1 VYSDDIPIVRAAQA
15 KNSLTAA
22 LHYAEIGFSVLP
34 LKSKIPSLKAWSQYQ
49 VEPAT
54 FNEIHSWHRAGL
66 LENVGIVCG
75 AVSNNLVVLDLDG
88 PAGYP
93 AFAAMFPHL
102 AKTFTVATGGGVGQ
116 HVYLFANELPDTVRA
131 MKTPIGHL
139 ELRANGCQIV
149 APPSIH
155 PDTGQPYRIEKA
167 LDILRVPDLADLVT
181 WIEAFKPQQP
191 VQQSDWRQPANLPTG
206 DNNLNPR
213 VVQAL
218 AQHFHSLGFKQYG
231 EWLHGPCIYPEHHQ
245 HGDRHPSFGFHT
257 RSGFGHCFVC
267 GTMLAKDICAQVG
280 VNPADLGG
288 LLDVPEHAP
297 PVRLSEAPPD
307 EPDEESDQADLKL
320 PAWLEQ
326 YLDWAGTTG
335 NQTPMIFHQ
344 AAGLW
349 LLSVAIGRRLYGEAP
364 WGVRL
369 YPNMYAMLIASTTF
383 YRKSTAFK
391 LAEQVARQAIP
402 HMLMPTPGSPER
414 FQEALAGQLP
424 SNFDKLTKSQ
434 KERLTKA
441 QPFAAQRGLLKDE
454 VAGLFGT
461 INKKDYMTGM
471 KDLLMELYDCPDFSD
486 KDTQSGLTSVENAAL
501 SIMGVTTPAG
511 LSAAVSDAD
520 WDNGLLIR
528 FALLTPEPNYKER
541 PPAEKYHAV
550 PQAVV
555 EGLRVLHEK
564 LPGPLATE
572 TGLSAPQALR
582 LDVRCWPACQAYGD
596 QLRRMCDPRKDTE
609 LDERLKGVYGRLHV
623 HAFKLATLFAALD
636 WLETDDA
643 VPVVGDVHWRNA
655 EIVAES
661 WRTSAHRLLDQL
673 DRTGEAVQERRQQ
686 DSLLKAIRQTGASG
700 ADLRSLYRKLHVTA
714 KRGRQLAQD
723 LVRAGLIIERRV
735 DGAEWYIAADYLRE
749 TSSENVT
756 NGTR

>member
-1 VYSDDIPIVRAAQA
+1 VYTESIPIVLAAQA

-22 LHYAEIGFSVLP
+22 LQYAEIGFSVLP
-34 LKSKIPSLKAWSQYQ
+34 LKGKIPSLNAWSQYQ

-54 FNEIHSWHRAGL
+54 FDEIHSWHRAGL
-66 LENVGIVCG
+66 LNNVGIVCG

-102 AKTFTVATGGGVGQ
+102 AETFTVATGGGVGQ
-116 HVYLFANELPDTVRA
+116 HVYLFADELPDTVRA

-139 ELRANGCQIV
+139 ELRAGGCQIV

-155 PDTGQPYRIEKA
+155 PDTGQPYTVQNVF
-167 LDILRVPDLADLVT
+167 DILRVPDLADLVA

-191 VQQSDWRQPANLPTG
+191 VQQAEWRPPANLPTG

-218 AQHFHSLGFKQYG
+218 AQHFHTKGFKQYG
-231 EWLHGPCIYPEHHQ
+231 EWLHGPCIYPERHK
-245 HGDRHPSFGFHT
+245 HGDRHPSFGYHT
-257 RSGFGHCFVC
+257 GSGFGHCFVC

-280 VNPADLGG
+280 INPADLGG
-288 LLDVPEHAP
+288 LLDVPEHVA
-297 PVRLSEAPPD
+297 PVRSVDLSAAPPD
-307 EPDEESDQADLKL
+307 EPNDELDPPDLKL

-349 LLSVAIGRRLYGEAP
+349 LLSVAIGRRLDGEAP

-402 HMLMPTPGSPER
+402 HMLMPPPGSPER
-414 FQEALAGQLP
+414 FQEALAGQPP
-424 SNFDKLTKSQ
+424 SNFDKLSKAQ

-501 SIMGVTTPAG
+501 SILGVTTPAG

-528 FALLTPEPNYKER
+528 FALLTPEPDYRER
-541 PPAEKYHAV
+541 PPAEVFQEV
-550 PQAVV
+550 PETLV
-555 EGLRVLHEK
+555 EGLRTLHEK
-564 LPGPLATE
+564 LPGPQATE

-596 QLRRMCDPRKDTE
+596 RLRRMCDPRKDTE

-636 WLETDDA
+636 WLNTDDA
-643 VPVVGDVHWRNA
+643 PPVVEDDHWRNA

-661 WRTSAHRLLDQL
+661 WRSSAHRLLDQL
-673 DRTGEAVQERRQQ
+673 DNTGEAIQERRQQ
-686 DSLLKAIRQTGASG
+686 DKLLKAIRQAGAGG
-700 ADLRSLYRKLHVTA
+700 ANLRSMYRSLSLTA
-714 KRGRQLAQD
+714 KRARQLSQD
-723 LVRAGLIIERRV
+723 LVRAGLVVERRV
-735 DGAEWYIAADYLRE
+735 GKAEWYIAAEFADDPA
-749 TSSENVT
+749 
-756 NGTR
+756 

>member
-1 VYSDDIPIVRAAQA
+1 MYTESIPIVAAAQA

-22 LHYAEIGFSVLP
+22 LSYAEIGFSVLP
-34 LKSKIPSLKAWSQYQ
+34 LKGKIPSLKAWTQYQ

-54 FNEIHSWHRAGL
+54 FDEIHNWHRVGL

-102 AKTFTVATGGGVGQ
+102 AETFTVATGGGVGQ
-116 HVYLFANELPDTVRA
+116 HVYLFADELPDTVRA

-139 ELRANGCQIV
+139 ELRASGCQIV

-155 PDTGQPYRIEKA
+155 PDTGQPYTIEKV
-167 LDILRVPDLADLVT
+167 LDVLRVPDLADLVT

-191 VQQSDWRQPANLPTG
+191 VQQSEWRPPANLPAS

-218 AQHFHSLGFKQYG
+218 SQYFHSQGFKQYG
-231 EWLHGPCIYPEHHQ
+231 EWLHGPCIYPERHK
-245 HGDRHPSFGFHT
+245 HGDRHPSFGYHT
-257 RSGFGHCFVC
+257 GSGFGHCFVC
-267 GTMLAKDICAQVG
+267 GTMLAKDICTQVG
-280 VNPADLGG
+280 INPADLGG

-297 PVRLSEAPPD
+297 PIRAVDLSAVPLHEPND
-307 EPDEESDQADLKL
+307 EPDPPDLKL

-414 FQEALAGQLP
+414 FQEALAGQPP
-424 SNFDKLTKSQ
+424 SNFDKLSKAQ

-501 SIMGVTTPAG
+501 SILGVTTPAG

-528 FALLTPEPNYKER
+528 FALLTPEPNYHER
-541 PPAEKYHAV
+541 PAAEVFQEV
-550 PQAVV
+550 PEALV
-555 EGLRVLHEK
+555 EGLRALHEK
-564 LPGPLATE
+564 LPGPQATE

-596 QLRRMCDPRKDTE
+596 RLRRMCDPRKDTE

-636 WLETDDA
+636 WLDTDTE
-643 VPVVGDVHWRNA
+643 VPVVEDDHWRNA

-661 WRTSAHRLLDQL
+661 WRSSAHRLLDQL
-673 DRTGEAVQERRQQ
+673 DNTGEAIQERRQQ
-686 DSLLKAIRQTGASG
+686 DKLLKAIRQAGAGG
-700 ADLRSLYRKLHVTA
+700 ANLRSMYRSLSLTA
-714 KRGRQLAQD
+714 KRARQLSQD
-723 LVRAGLIIERRV
+723 LVRAGLVVERRV
-735 DGAEWYIAADYLRE
+735 GKAEWYIAAEFADDPA
-749 TSSENVT
+749 
-756 NGTR
+756 

>member
-1 VYSDDIPIVRAAQA
+1 VYTESIPIVSAAQA
-15 KNSLTAA
+15 KNSLAAA
-22 LHYAEIGFSVLP
+22 LQYAEIGFSVLP
-34 LKSKIPSLKAWSQYQ
+34 LKGKIPSLNAWSQYQ

-54 FNEIHSWHRAGL
+54 FDEIHSWHRAGL
-66 LENVGIVCG
+66 LANVGLVCG

-102 AKTFTVATGGGVGQ
+102 AETFTVATGGGVGQ
-116 HVYLFANELPDTVRA
+116 HVYLFADELPDTVRA

-155 PDTGQPYRIEKA
+155 PDTSQPYTILNE
-167 LDILRVPDLADLVT
+167 LDVLRVPDLTNLVA

-191 VQQSDWRQPANLPTG
+191 VQQSEWRPPSNMPTA

-218 AQHFHSLGFKQYG
+218 AQHFHAQGFKQYG
-231 EWLHGPCIYPEHHQ
+231 EWLHGPCIYPERHK

-257 RSGFGHCFVC
+257 GSGFGHCFVC

-280 VNPADLGG
+280 INPADLGG
-288 LLDVPEHAP
+288 LLDVPEYVAP
-297 PVRLSEAPPD
+297 VSAVDLSAAPPD
-307 EPDEESDQADLKL
+307 ERENDRDLPDLKL

-414 FQEALAGQLP
+414 FQEALAGQPP
-424 SNFDKLTKSQ
+424 SNFDKLSKAQ

-501 SIMGVTTPAG
+501 SILGVTTPAG

-528 FALLTPEPNYKER
+528 FALLTPEPNYRER
-541 PPAEKYHAV
+541 PAAEVFQEVPAAL
-550 PQAVV
+550 V
-555 EGLRVLHEK
+555 EGLRALHEK
-564 LPGPLATE
+564 LPGPQATE

-582 LDVRCWPACQAYGD
+582 LDVRCWPACQSYGD
-596 QLRRMCDPRKDTE
+596 RLRRMCDPRKDTE

-636 WLETDDA
+636 WLDTDDE
-643 VPVVGDVHWRNA
+643 VPVVEDDHWRNA
-655 EIVAES
+655 EIIAES

-673 DRTGEAVQERRQQ
+673 DNTGEAIQERRQQ
-686 DSLLKAIRQTGASG
+686 DKLLKAIRQAGAGG
-700 ADLRSLYRKLHVTA
+700 ANLRSMYRSLSLTA
-714 KRGRQLAQD
+714 KRARQLSQD
-723 LVRAGLIIERRV
+723 LVRAGLVVERRV
-735 DGAEWYIAADYLRE
+735 GKAEWYIAAEFADDPA
-749 TSSENVT
+749 
-756 NGTR
+756 

>member
-1 VYSDDIPIVRAAQA
+1 VYLESIPIVRAAQA
-15 KNSLTAA
+15 KNNLTAA
-22 LHYAEIGFSVLP
+22 LLYTEIGLSVLP
-34 LKSKIPSLKAWSQYQ
+34 LRGKIPSLKAWSQYQ
-49 VEPAT
+49 IEPAT
-54 FNEIHSWHRAGL
+54 FDEIHSWHRAGL

-75 AVSNNLVVLDLDG
+75 AVSNNLVVLDVDG

-102 AKTFTVATGGGVGQ
+102 AETFTVATGGGVGQ
-116 HVYLFANELPDTVRA
+116 HVYLFADELPDTVRA
-131 MKTPIGHL
+131 MNTPLGHL

-149 APPSIH
+149 APPSVH
-155 PDTGQPYRIEKA
+155 PDTGQPYKIEKA

-191 VQQSDWRQPANLPTG
+191 TQPTEWRPPAHLPVG

-231 EWLHGPCIYPEHHQ
+231 GWLHGPCIYPEHHK

-257 RSGFGHCFVC
+257 TSGFGHCFVC
-267 GTMLAKDICAQVG
+267 GTLLAKDICAQVG
-280 VNPADLGG
+280 INPSDLGG
-288 LLDVPEHAP
+288 LLDIPEHAP
-297 PVRLSEAPPD
+297 PIRTVDLSAAPPD
-307 EPDEESDQADLKL
+307 EPDEETSQSELKL
-320 PAWLEQ
+320 PTWLEE
-326 YLDWAGTTG
+326 YLDWAGMTG

-424 SNFDKLTKSQ
+424 NNFDKLSKAQ

-501 SIMGVTTPAG
+501 SILGVTTPAG

-528 FALLTPEPNYKER
+528 FALLTPEPDYRER
-541 PPAEKYHAV
+541 PPAAEYQAV
-550 PQAVV
+550 PPALV
-555 EGLRVLHEK
+555 EGLRALHEK
-564 LPGPLATE
+564 LPGPQATE

-596 QLRRMCDPRKDTE
+596 RLRRMCDPRKDTE

-636 WLETDDA
+636 WLDTADE
-643 VPVVGDVHWRNA
+643 VPVVDDDHWRNA
-655 EIVAES
+655 EIIAES

-673 DRTGEAVQERRQQ
+673 DNTGEAIQERRQQ
-686 DSLLKAIRQTGASG
+686 DKLLKAIRQTKTNGVN
-700 ADLRSLYRKLHVTA
+700 LRSLYRNLNLTA
-714 KRGRQLAQD
+714 KRARQLAQD
-723 LVRAGLIIERRV
+723 LMRAGLIVERRV
-735 DGAEWYIAADYLRE
+735 GNAEWYIATEYADL
-749 TSSENVT
+749 SH
-756 NGTR
+756 

>member
-1 VYSDDIPIVRAAQA
+1 VYTEVVPIVRAAQA
-15 KNSLTAA
+15 KNSLSAA
-22 LHYAEIGFSVLP
+22 LQYAEIGFSVLP
-34 LKSKIPSLKAWSQYQ
+34 LKGKIPSLQAWTQYQ

-54 FNEIHSWHRAGL
+54 FDEIHNWHRAGL

-102 AKTFTVATGGGVGQ
+102 AETLTVATGGGVGQ
-116 HVYLFANELPDTVRA
+116 HVYLFADDLPDTVRA

-155 PDTGQPYRIEKA
+155 PDTGQSYQVEKA
-167 LDILRVPDLADLVT
+167 SDILRVPDLADLVA

-191 VQQSDWRQPANLPTG
+191 VQQSEWRPPENLPTG
-206 DNNLNPR
+206 DHNLNPR

-218 AQHFHSLGFKQYG
+218 AQHFHVQGFKQYG
-231 EWLHGPCIYPEHHQ
+231 EWLHGSCIYPERHQ

-257 RSGFGHCFVC
+257 GSGFGHCFVC

-280 VNPADLGG
+280 INPADLGG
-288 LLDVPEHAP
+288 LLDVPEHVSPIKA
-297 PVRLSEAPPD
+297 VDLSVAPPD
-307 EPDEESDQADLKL
+307 EPDEEPDHPDLKL

-414 FQEALAGQLP
+414 FQEALAGQPP
-424 SNFDKLTKSQ
+424 SNFDKLSKAQ

-501 SIMGVTTPAG
+501 SILGVTTPAG

-528 FALLTPEPNYKER
+528 FALLTPEPNYHER
-541 PPAEKYHAV
+541 PAAEVFQEV
-550 PQAVV
+550 PEALV
-555 EGLRVLHEK
+555 EGLRALHEK
-564 LPGPLATE
+564 LPGPQATE

-582 LDVRCWPACQAYGD
+582 LDVRCWPACQSYGD
-596 QLRRMCDPRKDTE
+596 RLRRMCDPRKDTE

-636 WLETDDA
+636 WLDTDNE
-643 VPVVGDVHWRNA
+643 VPVVNDEHWHNA

-661 WRTSAHRLLDQL
+661 WRSSAHRLLDQL
-673 DRTGEAVQERRQQ
+673 DNTGEAIQERRQQ
-686 DSLLKAIRQTGASG
+686 DKLLKAIRQAGAGG
-700 ADLRSLYRKLHVTA
+700 ANLRSMYRSLSLTA
-714 KRGRQLAQD
+714 KRARQLSQD
-723 LVRAGLIIERRV
+723 LVRAGLVVERRV
-735 DGAEWYIAADYLRE
+735 GKAEWYIAAEFADDPA
-749 TSSENVT
+749 
-756 NGTR
+756 

>member
-1 VYSDDIPIVRAAQA
+1 MHSESIPIVSAAQA

-22 LHYAEIGFSVLP
+22 LQYAEIGFSVLP
-34 LKSKIPSLKAWSQYQ
+34 LKGKIPSLKAWSQYQ

-54 FNEIHSWHRAGL
+54 FDEIHSWHRAGL
-66 LENVGIVCG
+66 LANVGVVCG

-93 AFAAMFPHL
+93 AFAAMFPQL
-102 AKTFTVATGGGVGQ
+102 AETFTVATGGGVGQ
-116 HVYLFANELPDTVRA
+116 HVYLFADELPDTVRA

-139 ELRANGCQIV
+139 ELRANRCQIV

-155 PDTGQPYRIEKA
+155 PDTGQPYTILNEF
-167 LDILRVPDLADLVT
+167 DILRVPDLADLVA

-191 VQQSDWRQPANLPTG
+191 VQQSEWQPPANLPTS

-218 AQHFHSLGFKQYG
+218 TQHFHAQGFKQYG
-231 EWLHGPCIYPEHHQ
+231 EWLHGPCIYPERHK

-257 RSGFGHCFVC
+257 GSGFGHCFVC
-267 GTMLAKDICAQVG
+267 GTMLAKDICDQVG
-280 VNPADLGG
+280 INPSSLGG
-288 LLDVPEHAP
+288 LLDVPEHVTAIQAVDLSTAP
-297 PVRLSEAPPD
+297 HDAPDD
-307 EPDEESDQADLKL
+307 EVKPHDLKL

-369 YPNMYAMLIASTTF
+369 YPNMYAMLIAGTTF

-424 SNFDKLTKSQ
+424 NNFDKLSKAQ

-501 SIMGVTTPAG
+501 SILGVTTPAG

-528 FALLTPEPNYKER
+528 FALLTPEPDYQER
-541 PPAEKYHAV
+541 PPSEEFQEA
-550 PQAVV
+550 PQALV
-555 EGLRVLHEK
+555 EGLRTLHEK
-564 LPGPLATE
+564 LPGPQATE

-582 LDVRCWPACQAYGD
+582 LDVRCWPRCQAYGD
-596 QLRRMCDPRKDTE
+596 RLRRMCDPRKDTE

-623 HAFKLATLFAALD
+623 HAFKLAALFAALD
-636 WLETDDA
+636 WLDTNDD
-643 VPVVGDVHWRNA
+643 VPVVNDEHWRNA

-661 WRTSAHRLLDQL
+661 WRSSAHRLLDQL
-673 DRTGEAVQERRQQ
+673 DRTGEAIQERRQQ
-686 DSLLKAIRQTGASG
+686 DKLLKAIRQAGAGG
-700 ADLRSLYRKLHVTA
+700 ANLRSMYRSLNLTA
-714 KRGRQLAQD
+714 KRARQLSQD
-723 LVRAGLIIERRV
+723 LVRAGLVIERRV
-735 DGAEWYIAADYLRE
+735 GKAEWYIAVEFADDP
-749 TSSENVT
+749 V
-756 NGTR
+756 

>member
-1 VYSDDIPIVRAAQA
+1 VSSEGIPIVQAAQA
-15 KNSLTAA
+15 KNCLTAA
-22 LHYAEIGFSVLP
+22 LSYAEMGLSVLP
-34 LKSKIPSLKAWSQYQ
+34 LRGKIPSLKAWSEYQ

-54 FNEIHSWHRAGL
+54 PNEIYTWHRTGL
-66 LENVGIVCG
+66 LENIGLVCG
-75 AVSNNLVVLDLDG
+75 SVSHNLVVLDLDG

-102 AKTFTVATGGGVGQ
+102 SETFTVATGGGVGK
-116 HVYLFANELPDTVRA
+116 HVYLSVDILPDTLRA
-131 MKTPIGHL
+131 MNTPIGHL
-139 ELRANGCQIV
+139 ELRAGGCQIV
-149 APPSIH
+149 APPSVH
-155 PDTGQPYRIEKA
+155 PGTGNLYTVEKA
-167 LDILRVPDLADLVT
+167 LDILHVPSLSGLFA
-181 WIEAFKPQQP
+181 WIYAFKQQAKP
-191 VQQSDWRQPANLPTG
+191 LPPSEAWRPPANLPMSGRT
-206 DNNLNPR
+206 LNPQ
-213 VVQAL
+213 VLQELAL
-218 AQHFHSLGFKQYG
+218 HFQVLGYKQYG
-231 EWLHGPCIYPEHHQ
+231 EWLHGPCIYPERHQ
-245 HGDRHPSFGFHT
+245 HGDRHPSFGYHT
-257 RSGFGHCFVC
+257 GSGFGHCFVC
-267 GTMLAKDICAQVG
+267 GTILAKDICEQVG
-280 VNPADLGG
+280 IHPADLGG
-288 LLDVPEHAP
+288 LLEVPEHLVPA
-297 PVRLSEAPPD
+297 RGIDLLAAPPD
-307 EPDEESDQADLKL
+307 EPDETTNQVALKL
-320 PAWLEQ
+320 PVWLEL

-424 SNFDKLTKSQ
+424 SNFDKLTIAQ
-434 KERLTKA
+434 KDRLTKA

-454 VAGLFGT
+454 VAGLFGS

-501 SIMGVTTPAG
+501 SILGVTTPAG

-528 FALLTPEPNYKER
+528 FALLTPEPDYRER
-541 PPAEKYHAV
+541 PSAEKYQAV
-550 PQAVV
+550 PEEVV
-555 EGLRVLHEK
+555 EGLRALHEK
-564 LPGPLATE
+564 LPGPQATE
-572 TGLSAPQALR
+572 TGLSAPPALR

-596 QLRRMCDPRKDTE
+596 RLRRMCDPRQDTE

-636 WLETDDA
+636 WLETKEET
-643 VPVVGDVHWRNA
+643 PVVRDDHWQNA
-655 EIVAES
+655 EIIAES
-661 WRTSAHRLLDQL
+661 WRASAHRLLDQL
-673 DRTGEAVQERRQQ
+673 DRTGEAIQERRQQ
-686 DSLLKAIRQTGASG
+686 DKLLRAIRQTGASG
-700 ADLRSLYRKLHVTA
+700 ANLRSIYRSLNLTA
-714 KRGRQLAQD
+714 QKARHLADD
-723 LVRAGLIIERRV
+723 LARAGLVVERRV
-735 DGAEWYIAADYLRE
+735 GKAEWYIAAEYADDPA
-749 TSSENVT
+749 
-756 NGTR
+756 